1 MTRRAALMAERLT
14 VPSRM
19 PRYAVWSDLTGTYW
33 VTEQRFSGDAGVPVA
48 GPYGDT
54 EVAGRIAQ
62 QVATKMQGGLS
73 REDAEEG
80 VL

>member
-1 MTRRAALMAERLT
+1 MAERLT

-33 VTEQRFSGDAGVPVA
+33 VTENDVPVA
-48 GPYGDT
+48 GPYGNT

-62 QVATKMQGGLS
+62 QVATRMQGGLS